1 MKKYV
6 ILIEYEHKEVHML
19 LSNAYVMVAIILII
33 NIVYVSF
40 FTIRMILTMKGR
52 RYIAAFISMFEVVI
66 YVLGLGLVLDN
77 LNQIQNLVAYALGYG
92 LGVIAGSKI
101 EEKLALGY
109 ITVNVISSNPD
120 IDFTRKLRDK
130 GYGVT
135 SWFAYGMDGDRLAMQ
150 ILTPRKYE
158 LKLYETIKQIDA
170 KAFIIAYEPK
180 QIHGGFWV
188 KQVRKGKLFQV
199 KRREAEK
206 GNASGAATEAQT
218 IHANQSESNPK

>member
-1 MKKYV
+1 M
-6 ILIEYEHKEVHML
+6 
-19 LSNAYVMVAIILII
+19 LSNAYIMVLIILAI

-40 FTIRMILTMKGR
+40 STIRMILTLKGR
-52 RYIAAFISMFEVVI
+52 RYLAAFVSMFEVVVYI
-66 YVLGLGLVLDN
+66 LGLGLVLDN
-77 LNQIQNLVAYALGYG
+77 LNQIQNIIAYAVGFG
-92 LGVIAGSKI
+92 IGVVVGTKI

-120 IDFTRKLRDK
+120 IEFTRRLREK

-158 LKLYETIKQIDA
+158 LRLYETIKVMDP
-170 KAFIIAYEPK
+170 KAFIISYEPK

-188 KQVRKGKLFQV
+188 KQVRKGRLFNPKKKNGDV
-199 KRREAEK
+199 ENKSE
-206 GNASGAATEAQT
+206 SGAQSGLSDTNA
-218 IHANQSESNPK
+218 ANQQENTKPTAVHPE